1 VSGVLRALAIILTL
15 VAAGASAS
23 ALAAEGTSTTT
34 TATNSTSTS
43 TGLTTTTTGTSTSVG
58 AGSASATATPSLYT
72 IPPDTATVE
81 SSTSSEASAFAI
93 PPSVHNGPTLPAVVR
108 QTAQPSLVL
117 ARRQHRPGHEH
128 GRHVKRHA
136 KRHGS
141 AAGGKPA
148 AGALLAGEAPGPS
161 PIGATVG
168 LPPEPLAA
176 AGIGGQEGH
185 PLTGTPFP
193 PGEVPS
199 FLLES
204 YDVPPFLLAI
214 YQSAAARYR
223 VPWEV
228 LAAINEVETDYG
240 RDLAVS
246 SAGAEGWM
254 QFLPQTWAEYGVDAT
269 GAGVRDPY
277 NPADAIFAAA
287 RYLRAAGAAQ
297 NLDGAVFAYNH
308 SSLYV
313 ESVMLRAR
321 LLAYIPANLLRAL
334 TALGQGHATGLGAAS
349 IGLTASQWQALQG
362 HLAQLSQPRVS
373 LTATAAAL
381 PDRADGVDLPP
392 PAQGSLPQ
400 FALPSFATQAG
411 TVSAPVGTIDTS
423 AGETPAGADT
433 TLTPQTSPV
442 SGGLSFQPQ
451 LGLPAGSVNM
461 VGAAPEEAP
470 DAIWATG
477 QIGAVPASVE
487 GQQLKETGVLLR
499 HTPESGWQ
507 IVPVEDETGKAL
519 PFNGTPSITAKGGAV
534 LLSSVADEQ
543 GKQHQT
549 LIVRSPGGHFVQ
561 AAPPSE
567 EGAEPV
573 LAAGETLYPAPGSQS
588 APLFTAIDEQ
598 PGEGDAGAGARVGGA
613 GTGAGVG
620 GSSGAGSAGTEGAG
634 EGEHTGAL
642 IVPAAA
648 TSTAVVHYD
657 GTHWTREPI
666 CTQYSGSTCTDKA
679 SDLKALAIAASS
691 PQNAWLLASSET
703 EPLMLFKRTPASGGG
718 GGATVWVQSQP
729 ASWGP
734 APEDKVFA
742 RSSGQ
747 MLTVTN
753 QGVWVDAAFSTP
765 TAGEAVDLSLL
776 LNPAAPSEIEGT
788 WCYPQSACG
797 QGSLGA
803 PLPAEYRSF
812 AWPGTGDG
820 TRIIAGLPD
829 GALLRL
835 QGSGDF
841 SYLVGGGGIPSTGAA
856 FASPEEGWIVST
868 AGAGAN
874 SAQIEHVTTNP
885 APSTLQAWPLPF
897 RRPLLAIATQP
908 GTTPGEQGAQA
919 LAVGDQGQIARYL
932 PGEGWTAEFLYTA
945 SGTVAT
951 PRLRGVAWPE
961 ANRAYAVG
969 DEGAMWVWR
978 SETGLWEPDPAK
990 PLDFHANL
998 TGIAFSPLNP
1008 AVGYA
1013 VGKQGV
1019 LLAYDKTWEA
1029 ISPPEAKRLEE
1040 ELHVSE
1046 QSLDF
1051 TAIAFAS
1058 GEALA
1063 TYRVVNAAG
1072 EEEEVGG
1079 LIANSGSGWHVN
1091 SGAQALLSSLGDPR
1105 ATVLSKVAGL
1115 PDGGA
1120 VAAGP
1125 GVVIERDS
1133 TTSSWRF
1140 STQPLPEAQNIAALA
1155 AIREGPNV
1163 RALVSIDLDSASNP
1177 NNSTDFYLDID
1188 NPPPTGIG
1196 QPLAYVGPDP
1206 LPVSGYLLRET
1217 ADGWQDLENQAYPGQ
1232 SSTPTDLPSWP
1243 DAVLALDVDP
1253 GGDQG
1258 WVVGGQTG
1266 GFVEQSKLGGAP
1278 LVSQSAAAL
1287 RLGAGPAPPQSAG
1300 APIAVPSGEAT
1311 FAVGGNAQCAAPCA
1325 DFANEGVGPDAW
1337 LSSAVAR
1344 AATIGGLHAFLY
1356 TGARIAAG
1364 ADQTLSPEAFARE
1377 LDAYRSDLNAAGS
1390 LPVYVAPSPSDADKG
1405 GGLAS
1410 FTAALGNDAPAGA
1423 ALPGTPVPPAGSGAY
1438 AFESEGTGGSVRV
1451 IVLDFSS
1458 GALAPG
1464 ELSWLAEQLDQAR
1477 AVAHVPAVVMGNADI
1492 VEAGAPNYDGRD
1504 AAALSGVLL
1513 ADGAS
1518 AYLFDS
1524 PEHNRVEQIG
1534 TGAQA
1539 IPALG
1544 TGTLGYTL
1552 APAIAEEFLG
1562 ASGFLLVSVDAAAR
1576 NATTNVAPVSA
1587 TLAPNIAQLAID
1599 ASDGTLLR
1607 RSQVALFQGLARRPG
1622 GGLELTGEGPSAET
1636 APDPY
1641 VPIPERCIGADCT
1654 QFIAPTYSFA
1664 SSRPDIGNFV
1674 EQEPSNPNPR
1684 AVALVNGKP
1693 VPDPQ
1698 SGLFCAFNAGTTTV
1712 SITAGGLTYSE
1723 QVTVQAGSVQQP
1735 CGTVPLINPPVRE
1748 VSASAPVSPPPPA
1761 SPPPSSPSPLA
1772 VVPPPPPP
1780 AVPVPPPAP
1789 APAPPHPALRAP
1801 APFFFSPPLA
1811 VPLLA
1816 AVLPPPPV
1824 LARPIPPSGS
1834 ATVSVF
1840 SPAAAP
1846 KEEQEDE
1853 EAVESARASM
1863 SAYRPEAP
1871 HLPALGL
1878 LALCVLAAGAGV
1890 GIRRRPRSGRRSRI
1904 EPAFA
1909 QGRATSGRR
1918 ATSSSHVSR

>member
-1 VSGVLRALAIILTL
+1 LALT
-15 VAAGASAS
+15 
-23 ALAAEGTSTTT
+23 
-34 TATNSTSTS
+34 
-43 TGLTTTTTGTSTSVG
+43 
-58 AGSASATATPSLYT
+58 
-72 IPPDTATVE
+72 
-81 SSTSSEASAFAI
+81 
-93 PPSVHNGPTLPAVVR
+93 
-108 QTAQPSLVL
+108 
-117 ARRQHRPGHEH
+117 QHRRPGHGH
-128 GRHVKRHA
+128 GRHVKHHTKHRGPA
-136 KRHGS
+136 SGGTP
-141 AAGGKPA
+141 AGGP
-148 AGALLAGEAPGPS
+148 LAGEVPGPS

-176 AGIGGQEGH
+176 AGIGGQEGN
-185 PLTGTPFP
+185 PLAGTPFP
-193 PGEVPS
+193 PGEMPG

-204 YDVPPFLLAI
+204 YDVPPYLLAI

-287 RYLRAAGAAQ
+287 RYLRAASAAQ

-334 TALGQGHATGLGAAS
+334 TAYGQGHAPAIAPAS
-349 IGLTASQWQALQG
+349 IGLTGSQWQALQG
-362 HLAQLSQPRVS
+362 RLAQLPQPRVPS
-373 LTATAAAL
+373 TPTAAAL
-381 PDRADGVDLPP
+381 PDGADGVDLPP
-392 PAQGSLPQ
+392 PAQGALPQ
-400 FALPSFATQAG
+400 FTLPTFSTQAG
-411 TVSAPVGTIDTS
+411 TVSTPAVTIDPP
-423 AGETPAGADT
+423 AGAIDAPTGADT
-433 TLTPQTSPV
+433 TPAPQTSPV

-451 LGLPAGSVNM
+451 LGLPASAVNM

-470 DAIWATG
+470 NAIWATG
-477 QIGAVPASVE
+477 QIGAVPASVA
-487 GQQLKETGVLLR
+487 GQPLKETAVLLR

-507 IVPVEDETGKAL
+507 IVPVDDEHGQAL
-519 PFNGTPSITAKGGAV
+519 PFNGSPSITAKGGIV
-534 LLSSVADEQ
+534 LLSNVTDEQ

-549 LIVRSPGGHFVQ
+549 LTTRSPGGHFVQ
-561 AAPPSE
+561 ATPPAE
-567 EGAEPV
+567 EGTEPV

-588 APLFTAIDEQ
+588 APLFTATDEQ
-598 PGEGDAGAGARVGGA
+598 PGEG
-613 GTGAGVG
+613 GAGVG
-620 GSSGAGSAGTEGAG
+620 AGGSGGGSGAGGTG
-634 EGEHTGAL
+634 EAEHTGAL
-642 IVPAAA
+642 IVPAA
-648 TSTAVVHYD
+648 TTTTAVVHYD
-657 GTHWTREPI
+657 GAHWTRERI
-666 CTQYSGSTCTDKA
+666 CTQYSAGTCTDKA

-691 PQNAWLLASSET
+691 SQNAWLLASSET
-703 EPLMLFKRTPASGGG
+703 EPLMLFKRTPASGGTG
-718 GGATVWVQSQP
+718 TPVWVQSQP
-729 ASWGP
+729 ASWAP

-742 RSSGQ
+742 RSNGQ

-765 TAGEAVDLSLL
+765 TTAGETADLSLL
-776 LNPAAPSEIEGT
+776 LNPSTPSEIEGT

-803 PLPAEYRSF
+803 PLPSEYRSF
-812 AWPGTGDG
+812 AWPGAGDG
-820 TRIIAGLPD
+820 TRIITGQPD

-841 SYLVGGGGIPSTGAA
+841 SYLVGGGGNASTDAA
-856 FASPEEGWIVST
+856 FASPEEGWIADT

-874 SAQIEHVTTNP
+874 SAQVEHVTTNS
-885 APSTLQAWPLPF
+885 ASSGLQAWPLPF

-919 LAVGDQGQIARYL
+919 LAVGDQGQIARYI
-932 PGEGWTAEFLYTA
+932 PGEGWTPEFLYTA

-978 SETGLWEPDPAK
+978 SETGLWEPDPAA

-998 TGIAFSPLNP
+998 TGIAFSPVDP
-1008 AVGYA
+1008 SVGYA

-1019 LLAYDKTWEA
+1019 LLAYDKTWTQQTLPA
-1029 ISPPEAKRLEE
+1029 
-1040 ELHVSE
+1040 ELA
-1046 QSLDF
+1046 QADF
-1051 TAIAFAS
+1051 TSIAFAG

-1063 TYRVVNAAG
+1063 TYRMVNSANQ
-1072 EEEEVGG
+1072 EVGG
-1079 LIANSGSGWHVN
+1079 LILNSGSGWHVD

-1105 ATVLSKVAGL
+1105 ASVLSKVAAL

-1133 TTSSWRF
+1133 ATSPWRF
-1140 STQPLPEAQNIAALA
+1140 SAQPLPEAQNIAALA
-1155 AIREGPNV
+1155 AIREGPSV

-1177 NNSTDFYLDID
+1177 NNSTDFFLNLD
-1188 NPPPTGIG
+1188 NPPPAGLG
-1196 QPLAYVGPDP
+1196 QPFAYVGPDP

-1217 ADGWQDLENQAYPGQ
+1217 ASGWQDLENQAYPSQ
-1232 SSTPTDLPSWP
+1232 PSSPTDLPSWP

-1266 GFVEQSKLGGAP
+1266 GLVEQSKLGGAQ

-1287 RLGAGPAPPQSAG
+1287 RLGPGPAPPQSAG
-1300 APIAVPSGEAT
+1300 APIAIPSGEAT

-1337 LSSAVAR
+1337 LSSAAAR

-1356 TGARIAAG
+1356 TGARVAAG
-1364 ADQTLSPEAFARE
+1364 ADQTLSPAAFTRE
-1377 LDAYRSDLNAAGS
+1377 LDAYRADLNAAGT
-1390 LPVYVAPSPSDADKG
+1390 LPVYVAPAPSDADKG

-1423 ALPGTPVPPAGSGAY
+1423 APPGTPTPPTGSGAY
-1438 AFESEGTGGSVRV
+1438 AFESEGAGGTVRV

-1477 AVAHVPAVVMGNADI
+1477 AVAHVPAIVMGNADI
-1492 VEAGAPNYDGRD
+1492 VEASAPNYDAND

-1534 TGAQA
+1534 TGTQT

-1544 TGTLGYTL
+1544 SGTLGYTL
-1552 APAIAEEFLG
+1552 APAVAEEFLG
-1562 ASGFLLVSVDAAAR
+1562 AGGFLLVSVDDAAR
-1576 NATTNVAPVSA
+1576 NAATNVAPVNA
-1587 TLAPNIAQLAID
+1587 TLTPNISQLAID
-1599 ASDGTLLR
+1599 ATDGTLLR
-1607 RSQVALFQGLARRPG
+1607 RSQVALFQGLARRPD

-1641 VPIPERCIGADCT
+1641 VPIPETCIGAACT
-1654 QFIAPTYSFA
+1654 QFIAPAYTFA
-1664 SSRPDIGNFV
+1664 SSRPDVGNFV
-1674 EQEPSNPNPR
+1674 EQEPNNPNPR
-1684 AVALVNGKP
+1684 AVALANGKP
-1693 VPDPQ
+1693 IPDPQ

-1712 SITAGGLTYSE
+1712 SITTGGLTYAE

-1735 CGTVPLINPPVRE
+1735 CGTVPLINPPARE

-1761 SPPPSSPSPLA
+1761 SPPPTSPSPLA
-1772 VVPPPPPP
+1772 VVPPPPPVTAP
-1780 AVPVPPPAP
+1780 LPPA
-1789 APAPPHPALRAP
+1789 APPHPAPPP
-1801 APFFFSPPLA
+1801 APFFFSPPLT

-1853 EAVESARASM
+1853 EAVESARANM
-1863 SAYRPEAP
+1863 AAYRPEAP
-1871 HLPALGL
+1871 HLPAASL
-1878 LALCVLAAGAGV
+1878 LALIVLAAGAGT
-1890 GIRRRPRSGRRSRI
+1890 GIRRRPGRRPRARIVPALARARSGRG
-1904 EPAFA
+1904 
-1909 QGRATSGRR
+1909 GRW
-1918 ATSSSHVSR
+1918 